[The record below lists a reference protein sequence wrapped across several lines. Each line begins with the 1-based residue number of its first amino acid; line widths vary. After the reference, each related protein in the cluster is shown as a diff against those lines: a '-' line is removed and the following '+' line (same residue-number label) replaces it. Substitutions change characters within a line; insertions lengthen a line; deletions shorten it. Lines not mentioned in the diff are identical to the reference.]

1 MFQKLSIL
9 GILAAAAVAA
19 GHYVL
24 FALRAGGPDKSGSP
38 PIKRFSLWER
48 FLLVLTM
55 GSLLA
60 LAATGFYA
68 AVCGEA
74 MHGYLLMLHVTFAP
88 PFILGLL
95 GLVVTWA
102 HDSRY
107 ESFDLTWVCG
117 LGCLKCGRD
126 LPAGRFDV
134 PQKTYF
140 WLLAAAGVVLTLT
153 AVLSMMPLAGTYWQG
168 MLYESH
174 RYTALVLLMATI
186 VHLYVCTLA
195 RPGAWWAI
203 LTGNVR
209 LNWAKRYHS
218 LWAREH
224 MPEDLVKSE

>member
-95 GLVVTWA
+95 GL
-102 HDSRY
+102 
-107 ESFDLTWVCG
+107 
-117 LGCLKCGRD
+117 RD

-224 MPEDLVKSE
+224 MPEDLVKSG